1 MLIFLQHILVK
12 PRGGWGG
19 LDTNSKVWQGLWVM
33 VGKTEYI
40 LKWVKV
46 KEFYVLLNKV
56 GDKNF
61 FACSPKII

>member
-1 MLIFLQHILVK
+1 
-12 PRGGWGG
+12 
-19 LDTNSKVWQGLWVM
+19 M

-40 LKWVKV
+40 PKWVKV
-46 KEFYVLLNKV
+46 KEVYVLLNKV